1 MYDAAFLFGRS
12 GCPFG
17 DSKNKMCKAGNELV
31 GFVFILP
38 AQEQIYETTTLIED
52 EQMILSR
59 DNVTERIFRS
69 NERCATLATKFEDV
83 DNPNYGV

>member
-52 EQMILSR
+52 EQMILSL
-59 DNVTERIFRS
+59 RS